1 MPQTPVPPSARGSAG
16 LGGLPPAAR
25 ASAGMGGFP
34 AAGPVPSAA
43 RASFGTIPGPSPVR
57 SSMPMNLNRGS
68 MRQMPVALPDEV
80 PLTPVSPGPADP
92 MRSSIP
98 GGWVP
103 GDEKRGQFGTLG
115 VICATILL
123 MVLVFFG
130 AKMLMN

>member
-1 MPQTPVPPSARGSAG
+1 MPLMMKG
-16 LGGLPPAAR
+16 R
-25 ASAGMGGFP
+25 ASVQQLP
-34 AAGPVPSAA
+34 
-43 RASFGTIPGPSPVR
+43 IDPG
-57 SSMPMNLNRGS
+57 
-68 MRQMPVALPDEV
+68 EV
-80 PLTPVSPGPADP
+80 PLTPVSPGPMDP

-103 GDEKRGQFGTLG
+103 GDEKRPQFGTLG